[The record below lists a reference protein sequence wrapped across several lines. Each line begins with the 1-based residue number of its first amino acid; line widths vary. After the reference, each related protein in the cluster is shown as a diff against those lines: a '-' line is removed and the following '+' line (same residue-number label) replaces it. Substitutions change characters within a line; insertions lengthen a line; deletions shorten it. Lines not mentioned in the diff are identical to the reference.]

1 MSLFDLT
8 GHVALVTGS
17 SRGIGRAIVH
27 RLAEHGA
34 KVVVSSRK
42 AAACQEVADEI
53 NSKWGGDE
61 EAAIAFPCNIS
72 DKSALQALVD
82 ATLDTWGR
90 IDTLVCNAATNP
102 YFGPSADIPDDSFT
116 KIMANNIQ
124 SNFWLCNMV
133 LPQMAA
139 RKDGAIVIISS
150 IAGLQGSA
158 MLGAYG
164 ISKAADAQIAR
175 NIAVEYGRHN
185 IRANCISP
193 GLIKTDFAQAL
204 WDNEDILKQTL
215 RKTPLHRIGDP
226 DDIAGTAVFL
236 ASAAGSFLT
245 GQNIVVDGGVTIA
258 ETLAP

>member
-8 GHVALVTGS
+8 GTVALVTGS
-17 SRGIGRAIVH
+17 SRGIGRAIVR

-42 AAACQEVADEI
+42 EAVCQDVADEI
-53 NSKWGGDE
+53 NSTWGNGQE
-61 EAAIAFPCNIS
+61 VAMAIPCNIS
-72 DKSALQALVD
+72 DKSAMQALVD
-82 ATLDTWGR
+82 TTCEKWGQ
-90 IDTLVCNAATNP
+90 IDTLVCNAASNP
-102 YFGPSADIPDDSFT
+102 YFGPSAGIPDESFA

-133 LPQMAA
+133 LPQMAE
-139 RKDGAIVIISS
+139 RKNGAIVIISS
-150 IAGLQGSA
+150 IVGLQGSA
-158 MLGAYG
+158 LMGAYG
-164 ISKAADAQIAR
+164 ISKAADVQIAR
-175 NIAVEYGRHN
+175 NIAVEYGQHN

-215 RKTPLHRIGDP
+215 LKTPLHRIGDP
-226 DDIAGTAVFL
+226 DDIAGAAVFL
-236 ASAAGSFLT
+236 ASPAGRFMT
-245 GQNIVVDGGVTIA
+245 GQNMVIDGGVTIN

>member
-1 MSLFDLT
+1 MSLFDLKDR
-8 GHVALVTGS
+8 VALVTGS
-17 SRGIGRAIVH
+17 SRGIGRAIV
-27 RLAEHGA
+27 RCLAEQGA

-53 NSKWGGDE
+53 NDTWGGGQ
-61 EAAIAFPCNIS
+61 EAAIAVACNIS
-72 DKSALQALVD
+72 DKNALQVLVD
-82 ATLDTWGR
+82 ASTDKWGH
-90 IDTLVCNAATNP
+90 IDILVCNAATNP
-102 YFGPSADIPDDSFT
+102 YFGPSIDIPDDSFS

-139 RKDGAIVIISS
+139 RKNGAIIIISS

-164 ISKAADAQIAR
+164 ISKAADVQIAR

-204 WDNEDILKQTL
+204 WDNEEILKQTL
-215 RKTPLHRIGDP
+215 RKTPLHRIGAP
-226 DDIAGTAVFL
+226 DDIAGAAVFL
-236 ASAAGSFLT
+236 ASAAGAFVT